1 LSFFRTSNN
10 NEGFDQQKM
19 ARVII
24 TGATGF
30 IGKALCSRLLKEGY
44 EVIALSRSKEKGEK
58 ILGTEVKVVQWDGR
72 SFQGWLDYANGAY
85 AVVNLAGENIGAGRW
100 TPKRKKAILQSRL
113 DAGRAVVEAVNSV
126 EKKPAVIIQASA
138 IGYYGNRGDEIVDE
152 SSMPGEGFLVDV
164 VKQWEDSTKEVEP
177 QKIRRV
183 VIRSSVVLGKDGGVF
198 LRLAKP
204 FRLFVGGHLG
214 SGKQWFSWIHLEDEV
229 NAILFLIQREDLKG
243 VFNLSAPHQM
253 IQKDFS
259 HILGKIMKRPS
270 WFPVPGFVLRTIFGK
285 MAKETLLSGQRVSPK
300 QLLDGGF
307 RFLYPEA
314 ELAIEEIL
322 GKKV

>member
-1 LSFFRTSNN
+1 MVRI
-10 NEGFDQQKM
+10 M
-19 ARVII
+19 VI
-24 TGATGF
+24 GATGF
-30 IGKALCSRLLKEGY
+30 IGKALCPRLLEEGY

-58 ILGTEVKVVQWDGR
+58 ILGTQVKVVEWDGR
-72 SFQGWLDYANGAY
+72 SGKGWLDYANGAH

-113 DAGRAVVEAVNSV
+113 DAGRAVVEAAKSV

-138 IGYYGNRGDEIVDE
+138 IGYYGSRGEEIVDE
-152 SSMPGEGFLVDV
+152 SSPPGEGFLVDV
-164 VKQWEDSTKEVEP
+164 VKQWELSTKEVES

-183 VIRSSVVLGKDGGVF
+183 IIRSSVVLGKEGGVF
-198 LRLAKP
+198 LRLVKP

-229 NAILFLIQREDLKG
+229 NAILFLIKREDLKG
-243 VFNLSAPHQM
+243 VFNLAAPHQM
-253 IQKDFS
+253 TQKDFVR
-259 HILGKIMKRPS
+259 IMGKIMKRPS
-270 WFPVPGFVLRTIFGK
+270 WLPVPGLVLRTIFGE

-300 QLLDGGF
+300 RLLDGGY

-314 ELAIEEIL
+314 ELALMEIL
-322 GKKV
+322 GKHLGSAD